1 MERYDNIFEM
11 AAKYDSRKSFYGKAH
26 VLETEDG
33 QAILYSYGHKVAAA
47 SRGAVTLFSG
57 VSMSG
62 SQTTTRHIVEFV
74 KQYGAVDLWED
85 AKLGGQKF
93 LRKYEAAGVIEVI

>member
-1 MERYDNIFEM
+1 MRKYGDIFEM
-11 AAKYDSRKSFYGKAH
+11 PAKYDSRKSFYGKAE

-33 QAILYSYGHKVAAA
+33 GAILYSYGHKVAAA
-47 SRGAVTLFSG
+47 LRGAVTIFSG
-57 VSMSG
+57 VRMAG

-93 LRKYEAAGVIEVI
+93 LRKYKAAGVIEVI